1 MYARFCVLGV
11 GLVSSFPVS
20 IRSLSFFLPTILVLI
35 NTLCAFAQSS
45 VVPES
50 APTVD
55 PIQAKIERARALAA
69 AHQLQTAALE
79 LENVRAATKDVTIRN
94 ATTLMLMSIYLE
106 DGNYGRAQTLL
117 EENFQARLNQK
128 DESIRTYFA
137 LAGQAIIG
145 LRGHVDR
152 YRNYGINPSDREIPA
167 EAVTDLDR
175 VKNMLE
181 RMIVQAKDITK
192 DAGRSYDALA
202 LLEDLLGIRL
212 SLARNNEDRDKWQ
225 AEYMSARERL
235 AASQV
240 QVASIG
246 RAPALSTRIPNPFAT
261 KPAATTTTTESAPAQ
276 EEPAV
281 TQPSPSPQTQAA
293 QATPGNEPKL
303 ISTGSLSGRENK
315 RVTPTYPVMAKQTG
329 VVGTVRVFAI
339 VDEHG
344 KVWVTHSE
352 GPTLLRRAAEDA
364 AKNWSFPPT
373 IVSGKTVRVAGYIDF
388 DFKL

>member
-1 MYARFCVLGV
+1 M
-11 GLVSSFPVS
+11 SSFPVS
-20 IRSLSFFLPTILVLI
+20 IRSLRFFLPTILVLI
-35 NTLCAFAQSS
+35 NTFCAFAQSS
-45 VVPES
+45 VLPENGP
-50 APTVD
+50 AVD
-55 PIQAKIERARALAA
+55 PIQAKIERSRALAA

-79 LENVRAATKDVTIRN
+79 LENVRASTKDVTIRN

-106 DGNYGRAQTLL
+106 DGNYGRAQALL
-117 EENFQARLNQK
+117 EDSFAARLNQK

-145 LRGHVDR
+145 LRGHIDR
-152 YRNYGINPSDREIPA
+152 YRNYGINPNDRDIPA

-181 RMIVQAKDITK
+181 RMIVQAKEVST

-202 LLEDLLGIRL
+202 LLEDLFGIRL
-212 SLARNNEDRDKWQ
+212 SVARNNEERDKWQ
-225 AEYMSARERL
+225 AEYTSARERL

-246 RAPALSTRIPNPFAT
+246 RAPALSARIPNPFAT
-261 KPAATTTTTESAPAQ
+261 AKPAEKVPAPQTESEQ
-276 EEPAV
+276 EDTAAS
-281 TQPSPSPQTQAA
+281 QPSPSPEA
-293 QATPGNEPKL
+293 QPDGPTPGNEPKL
-303 ISTGSLSGRENK
+303 ISTGSLSGRESK
-315 RVTPTYPVMAKQTG
+315 RVTPTYPAVAKQTG

-352 GPTLLRRAAEDA
+352 GPNLLRRAAEDA
-364 AKNWSFPPT
+364 AKRWSFPPT
-373 IVSGKTVRVAGYIDF
+373 MVSGKTVRVAGYIDF
-388 DFKL
+388 EFKP